1 MSKEGARGD
10 EEKVDVTFEAEADDL
25 AEVEEEE
32 KGYFFFFFAFLLSCS
47 AVSLVHRPSSI
58 QSAGCYTDIFFY
70 VKYCFLLL

>member
-32 KGYFFFFFAFLLSCS
+32 KGYFFFLLFCS
-47 AVSLVHRPSSI
+47 RV
-58 QSAGCYTDIFFY
+58 
-70 VKYCFLLL
+70 LLCR